1 MFGISFL
8 ELVIIGV
15 VILIVF
21 GPEKLPEMARTLGR
35 MLGELRKSSDAL
47 RREFYNSV
55 YKPAQSDLTNLRS
68 NLVSFKDD
76 LIERQSRDP
85 NCPDYKPPLT
95 EEPVPKPA
103 ETPDSDEKKNQ

>member
-1 MFGISFL
+1 MFGISLL
-8 ELVIIGV
+8 ELLIIGI

-21 GPEKLPEMARTLGR
+21 GPEKLPEMARTLGK
-35 MLGELRKSSDAL
+35 MMGELRKSSDAL

-76 LIERQSRDP
+76 FIERQSRDP
-85 NCPDYKPPLT
+85 NCPDYKPPT
-95 EEPVPKPA
+95 AEESAPEQA
-103 ETPDSDEKKNQ
+103 QAADSDEKKDQ